1 MKKILVF
8 CLLAFIF
15 WSCADEEKEVQ
26 ENAYAYLNAMANYQ
40 VSEAAHYATDKTC
53 ETTLKVAEKLLTL
66 VDSSYI
72 ASDTPATIDINEVL
86 FTSDSTAEVKYTKN
100 TPIKKNIT
108 GVLQMVK
115 CGNKWLAHVTLH
127 KKRSEF

>member
-15 WSCADEEKEVQ
+15 WSCTSKEKEVH

-40 VSEAAHYATDKTC
+40 VSEAAHYATDNTR

-72 ASDTPATIDINEVL
+72 ASDTPATIDINEII

-115 CGNKWLAHVTLH
+115 CDNKWLAHVTLN
-127 KKRSEF
+127 KK